1 MPQVAHTLI
10 SKYDWRT
17 SFLYLGIIAFVLII
31 VFAQLLRRAPEQGI
45 ASTGD
50 ANALKTSSPNVQ
62 TQGLSAGEALHTRAF
77 WIVCLTSF
85 LVGLVVQVVM
95 VHIVAHTTDIGY
107 TAATAATILSVV
119 GFVSIFGKIF
129 MGGLGDRI
137 GNRNV
142 MVIVCSLLALA
153 FLWLMFAGELWT
165 LYLFA
170 AVFAAGYSG
179 ASATHSPQMAEFFG
193 LRSHGI
199 IFGLAQL
206 VANVGGALGSFIA
219 GYIFDTTGSYQWAF
233 ILCTLLSAFGLV
245 LSIFL
250 PARKRAQ
257 TEVRVRSIA

>member
-1 MPQVAHTLI
+1 
-10 SKYDWRT
+10 
-17 SFLYLGIIAFVLII
+17 
-31 VFAQLLRRAPEQGI
+31 
-45 ASTGD
+45 
-50 ANALKTSSPNVQ
+50 
-62 TQGLSAGEALHTRAF
+62 
-77 WIVCLTSF
+77 
-85 LVGLVVQVVM
+85 M

-142 MVIVCSLLALA
+142 MVIVCTLVALA

-179 ASATHSPQMAEFFG
+179 ASATHSPQIAEFFG

-206 VANVGGALGSFIA
+206 VANVGGATGSFIA
-219 GYIFDTTGSYQWAF
+219 GYIFDATGSYQWAF
-233 ILCTLLSAFGLV
+233 ILCILLSAVGLV
-245 LSIFL
+245 LLIFL

-257 TEVRVRSIA
+257 IEVRLTSRA